1 MSNTSF
7 RCVAVPAAAVW
18 RENSHVRE
26 HRIFTRHIT
35 TQLEI
40 FAMFQQKKRACAVTF
55 SKNGWTWENAVF
67 LCEHHLRENNR
78 VSKGE
83 YPLGSGFPIG
93 ASSTLLAWGV
103 QRGTAF
109 PPPLF
114 FGRRFPKEG
123 SAILGIRLSRR
134 KSSVLY
140 LCGADGSQNCSTPSE
155 SVATVAA
162 FWRERL
168 PHAGQH
174 KRQKKAGRR
183 CGYALSASRV
193 ICGTK
198 VYQSPHHPLFPIV
211 SEPPRQFPTQAF
223 HRLALHLLCPALV
236 EMEMKCRADQRVLDS
251 VGKNIV
257 IQQIGLLFGS
267 QFIQCHIQF
276 CQLFFFYVD
285 LL

>member
-26 HRIFTRHIT
+26 HRIFTRHHDT
-35 TQLEI
+35 AWKFCNVST
-40 FAMFQQKKRACAVTF
+40 KKRACAVTF

-109 PPPLF
+109 PTPF
-114 FGRRFPKEG
+114 RRGFQRRQRHPWHTT
-123 SAILGIRLSRR
+123 SRR
-134 KSSVLY
+134 KSGVLY
-140 LCGADGSQNCSTPSE
+140 LCGADGSQNCRTPSE

-168 PHAGQH
+168 PHAGQLQATEKGWQAVRVCTVCQPCH
-174 KRQKKAGRR
+174 LRNKGIPKSPPSAVSYRIRTTTAVSHAGFPSP
-183 CGYALSASRV
+183 CPPPSLSGSR
-193 ICGTK
+193 
-198 VYQSPHHPLFPIV
+198 
-211 SEPPRQFPTQAF
+211 
-223 HRLALHLLCPALV
+223 
-236 EMEMKCRADQRVLDS
+236 
-251 VGKNIV
+251 
-257 IQQIGLLFGS
+257 
-267 QFIQCHIQF
+267 
-276 CQLFFFYVD
+276 
-285 LL
+285 